1 MSDITIEGKNI
12 HDIDQTNFQS
22 VGPYTDENEVVEPWQ
37 GRNVINGEDQDGR
50 FELGTFTENE
60 RNFWELNTIN
70 PITRTSQFTDR
81 KIHIVET
88 NIADNGMVLPKEQ
101 KWSVDNY
108 IFTQRNGKNYP
119 LYFYYDENLHQ
130 EEYEATTEGEVNLR
144 FELRESGRSV
154 TDFQMDNFI
163 SRDPFRPF
171 LLSAVLSGS
180 LLRKDRWQDS
190 VIEGEGFYDK
200 GSAASIECIPSE
212 FSHFIN
218 WTDKITGEVV
228 FGSSVYPFDM
238 PLNNVELSA
247 NLMHN
252 TVIKV
257 TPRIEGEIS
266 DNIDVDIRI
275 SDQTGENFPATN
287 VIPFTAGEVETLS
300 ARPGHRL
307 LIAVRPTIEG
317 VAFNGF
323 KILRGSGNEV
333 STDPYHNLDT
343 GYYRS
348 SGGTGPGNPYDEDNN
363 ISEDN
368 PYYGSYFRYFEVAPT
383 QLYEDD
389 GLDELQLFADFIE
402 VFMFSL
408 VTNLNASFSNT
419 IENVMKYGLGLAFFY
434 AYANESVGQD
444 DDIEITNTVTEVPIR
459 NYDEGVTYEE
469 FSEHLDLFL
478 IEDTGF
484 EQHISRSF
492 NDPQTTEEVY
502 NRLYTLN
509 YPNGDFENETVGYN
523 PGIEGDPTVH
533 NNTIVA
539 PGLLNIFK
547 PTTVEISHQFQQLGM
562 FIEIQV
568 EPELNIIKSP
578 ELDSESDIIRLS
590 NSDFP
595 YNMYEISTPANI
607 KTYTIEVESANNI
620 IPVLTVEI
628 YPNSNNYEMT
638 VLEPTEY
645 SLHGIEVEP
654 LPNNTS
660 LLKVE
665 FEMPF
670 IAQLQSEILGS
681 IANNT
686 DRSKFYRF
694 KISQG
699 EQ

>member
-1 MSDITIEGKNI
+1 MSDITIEGKNL

-37 GRNVINGEDQDGR
+37 GRNVIDGEDQDGR
-50 FELGTFTENE
+50 FELGTFTENQ
-60 RNFWELNTIN
+60 RNFWEFNTIN
-70 PITRTSQFTDR
+70 PITRTSQFTDK
-81 KIHIVET
+81 KIHIVQT
-88 NIADNGMVLPKEQ
+88 DIADNGIVLPKEQ

-119 LYFYYDENLHQ
+119 LYFYYDKNLHQ

-154 TDFQMDNFI
+154 TDFEMDNFI

-200 GSAASIECIPSE
+200 GSAASIECFPSE
-212 FSHFIN
+212 FSHFVN

-228 FGSSVYPFDM
+228 GGSSVYSFNM

-266 DNIDVDIRI
+266 DNIEVDLRI
-275 SDQTGENFPATN
+275 SDVPSAFTSTGIFAPT
-287 VIPFTAGEVETLS
+287 PFTAGEVETLL
-300 ARPGHRL
+300 ARPGHRMI
-307 LIAVRPTIEG
+307 IAVRPLIEG
-317 VAFNGF
+317 VAFDGF

-333 STDPYHNLDT
+333 SNDPYHD
-343 GYYRS
+343 YFS
-348 SGGTGPGNPYDEDNN
+348 SGDTGPGNPNNDPGDEYDGV
-363 ISEDN
+363 
-368 PYYGSYFRYFEVAPT
+368 YYKYFDVAPT
-383 QLYEDD
+383 QVYEDD
-389 GLDELQLFADFIE
+389 GLDELQFFADFIE

-419 IENVMKYGLGLAFFY
+419 IENVMKYGLGLAWFY
-434 AYANESVGQD
+434 AYANEAVGQD

-459 NYDEGVTYEE
+459 NYDEGVTYDE
-469 FSEHLDLFL
+469 FGEHLSLYL
-478 IEDTGF
+478 AADTGF
-484 EQHISRSF
+484 EEHISRSF
-492 NDPQTTEEVY
+492 NDPQNTEVVD

-509 YPNGDFENETVGYN
+509 YPNGDFENETVGFH
-523 PGIEGDPTVH
+523 PLGEGDPTVH
-533 NNTIVA
+533 NDTIVA

-547 PTTVEISHQFQQLGM
+547 PTTVEISHKFQQLGM

-578 ELDSESDIIRLS
+578 ETDSLSDIIRLA

-595 YNMYEISTPANI
+595 YNMYEISTPANS
-607 KTYTIEVESANNI
+607 KTYTIEVESTNNT

-628 YPNSNNYEMT
+628 YPDSNNYEMT

-645 SLHGIEVEP
+645 SSHGIEVEP

-660 LLKVE
+660 LLVVE
-665 FEMPF
+665 FEMPL
-670 IAQLQSEILGS
+670 IGQLRSGIIGF